1 MERQLSEKLWLGLW
15 AGMTFANEVEIDTV
29 SGTGVFEDDADSGW
43 FMKLGIRK
51 IVW

>member
-1 MERQLSEKLWLGLW
+1 MAWPMGW
-15 AGMTFANEVEIDTV
+15 YDFANEVEIDTV